1 MRSRAS
7 VVIIG
12 AGAVGSSIAYN
23 LARMGA
29 RDVVVVEKKF
39 VAWGS
44 TGRCAAGVREQ
55 WGTEINCLLSKRSLG
70 ILENLEEELEYSGD
84 IEFKQKG
91 YLILAYTEREWE
103 QFKKNVSLQNSLGI
117 PSQCITP
124 EEAHSIVPI
133 LNTEGLLGATF
144 CSTDGHCNPF
154 RVTVAYAEAA
164 QRLGVEITSHTS
176 VTGLIMKGDR
186 VAGVRT
192 DKGDIEADTV
202 ICTAGPYSQLIGEM
216 AGVSLPNYAERHQI
230 LVTEPVE
237 PLQGPMVISF
247 SRRFYCQQTPHG
259 GFIMGMGDPNEPK
272 SYNIGQSWQF
282 LEETTRVAC
291 DILPPLKD
299 LSLVRQWSGLY
310 DMTPDS
316 QPVLGQVPGVRSLF
330 IASGFSGHGLMLA
343 PVTGIL
349 LAEMVLGMPA
359 STDVSMLD
367 VGRFERG
374 ELVMEPSVV

>member
-1 MRSRAS
+1 MRSSAS

-12 AGAVGSSIAYN
+12 GGAMGSSIAYN

-29 RDVVVVEKKF
+29 SDIALLEQNVI
-39 VAWGS
+39 AWGS

-55 WGTEINCLLSKRSLG
+55 WGTEINCRLSKRSLG

-84 IEFKQKG
+84 IELIQKG
-91 YLILAYTEREWE
+91 YLILAYTGREWE
-103 QFKKNVSLQNSLGI
+103 QFRKNVSLQNSHGI

-124 EEAHSIVPI
+124 QEAHDIVPM

-154 RVTVAYAEAA
+154 RLTVAYAEAA
-164 QRLGVEITSHTS
+164 QRLGVQINTRTK

-192 DKGDIEADTV
+192 NKGDIEADTV

-216 AGVSLPNYAERHQI
+216 AGVSPPNYAERHQI

-259 GFIMGMGDPNEPK
+259 SFVMGMGDPNERK
-272 SYNIGQSWQF
+272 SYDIGHSWQF
-282 LEETTRVAC
+282 LEETARVAC
-291 DILPPLKD
+291 DIMPPLKD
-299 LSLVRQWSGLY
+299 LCVVRQWSGLY

-316 QPVLGQVPGVRSLF
+316 QPVLGLVPGVEGMF
-330 IASGFSGHGLMLA
+330 IASGWSGHGLMMA
-343 PVTGIL
+343 PVTGVL

-359 STDVSMLD
+359 SMDVSMLD

-374 ELVMEPSVV
+374 DLVMEPSVV